1 MQKGMIMIKESYINK
16 KTAGE
21 VLIMYETFEAFG
33 HQAND
38 YLSPTFVE
46 NGVIYSVKAG
56 DPYDYYEGHGSC

>member
-1 MQKGMIMIKESYINK
+1 MITESYINK

-21 VLIMYETFEAFG
+21 ILIMYETFESFG

-46 NGVIYSVKAG
+46 NGVIYSVNEG
-56 DPYDYYEGHGSC
+56 DSYDYHK